1 MRFILLVFFCFV
13 TLTASAQ
20 FWRRKPQ
27 PQTETGTLTSV
38 SLPPPTINTNALLT
52 IGSFSPVSVQLTRS
66 AYSIELAEE
75 AILIQAKHNMRFREY
90 SMASYNFSDL
100 AALYLQQNRFS
111 EAKWYLLQSNDIARR
126 SENTRHLLDNL
137 LILSDI
143 KIQIGENTLAM
154 ADLQDARDVATTKG
168 MLTDLTLI
176 EKKIKRLQN
185 NKTVA
190 VKADLRY
197 ADAVE
202 AAAANSKTPI
212 N

>member
-1 MRFILLVFFCFV
+1 MRFILLLIFCTI

-20 FWRRKPQ
+20 FWRRKP
-27 PQTETGTLTSV
+27 ETKPETLVAV
-38 SLPPPTINTNALLT
+38 SLPPPTI
-52 IGSFSPVSVQLTRS
+52 VSMSVADYNFRPVQLTRS
-66 AYSIELAEE
+66 AYSVELAEE
-75 AILIQAKHNMRFREY
+75 AILKEAKHNMRFREY

-143 KIQIGENTLAM
+143 KIQIGENILAM
-154 ADLQDARDVATTKG
+154 ADLQDARDVATAKG
-168 MLTDLTLI
+168 MLTDLTAI
-176 EKKIKRLQN
+176 EKKIKHLQT
-185 NKTVA
+185 NKIVTA
-190 VKADLRY
+190 KAELRY

-202 AAAANSKTPI
+202 AAANNNKLPI

>member
-1 MRFILLVFFCFV
+1 MRFILLITFCIV
-13 TLTASAQ
+13 SLTASAQ

-27 PQTETGTLTSV
+27 PKPETLTSV
-38 SLPPPTINTNALLT
+38 SLPSPTINTTDAITGVINPVLLT
-52 IGSFSPVSVQLTRS
+52 HST
-66 AYSIELAEE
+66 YSIVLQED
-75 AILIQAKHNMRFREY
+75 AILKEAKHNMRFREY

-137 LILSDI
+137 LILSAI
-143 KIQIGENTLAM
+143 KIQIGETNLAM
-154 ADLQDARDVATTKG
+154 ADLQDAREAATNKG

-176 EKKIKRLQN
+176 ERRIKQLQA
-185 NKTVA
+185 NKTITAKVE
-190 VKADLRY
+190 LRY

-202 AAAANSKTPI
+202 AAAANAKSPI

>member
-1 MRFILLVFFCFV
+1 MRFILLLIFCTI

-20 FWRRKPQ
+20 FWRRKPE
-27 PQTETGTLTSV
+27 PKPETLVAV
-38 SLPPPTINTNALLT
+38 SLPPPTI
-52 IGSFSPVSVQLTRS
+52 VSMSIADYNFRPVQLTRS
-66 AYSIELAEE
+66 AYSVELAEE
-75 AILIQAKHNMRFREY
+75 AILKEAKHNMRFREY
-90 SMASYNFSDL
+90 SIASYNFSDL

-154 ADLQDARDVATTKG
+154 ADLQDARDVATAKG

-176 EKKIKRLQN
+176 ERKIKHLQT
-185 NKTVA
+185 NKILTA
-190 VKADLRY
+190 KAELRY

-202 AAAANSKTPI
+202 AAANNNKLPI